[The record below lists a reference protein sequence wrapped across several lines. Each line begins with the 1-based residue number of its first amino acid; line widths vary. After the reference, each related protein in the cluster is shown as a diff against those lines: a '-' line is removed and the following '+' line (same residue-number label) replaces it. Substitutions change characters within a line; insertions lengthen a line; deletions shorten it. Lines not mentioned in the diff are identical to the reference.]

1 MKSGRDNFIL
11 RFNKLKILAQGR
23 EFSNSIWNMADAVIL
38 PFIMLLITPYFIKKL
53 GTNQYGIWMIVNS
66 IIASIGI
73 VNVGVGDA
81 AIKFI
86 SKYRALENQKEINRI
101 INTGFSLVVVLAI
114 LIILIGSAISFLAAR
129 INLFNLSGAN
139 ITLASASIQLGSI
152 VFAFKQVEQLLLSIF
167 KGYERY
173 DTGAGISIISKFFLL
188 SAQVL
193 TVVLGYKLV
202 QIFLVSVFISIL
214 VVLGETIFV
223 KGKFREAS
231 LIPSFNKSSVKEIF
245 SFSTWSWAQSILSII
260 ASHIDRFIV
269 ITFVGPTFLA
279 YYALASTIGSQMHA
293 IFTAGASWVFPK
305 VSGKTE
311 RKEDINNLY
320 YKMQFVI
327 IVCGFTVITI
337 LILFENIIF
346 RTWLGIETYTNSILL
361 IKIFLYL
368 AFFNMLSIIPYFFLL
383 GSNLIRVSTFFMFVS
398 VIFTIGFMML
408 GYNVL
413 NVSGL
418 AYGKL
423 FSSIITIPIMLAFV
437 HYKIIDKINLLS
449 GLKIYLPV
457 LMLAASLYMIS
468 IASIPIFLGGAA
480 LLWLLYREKVSKTF
494 QAQE

>member
-1 MKSGRDNFIL
+1 LLKLNS
-11 RFNKLKILAQGR
+11 LKILLQRR
-23 EFSNSIWNMADAVIL
+23 ELSNSIWNVAEVVIF
-38 PFIMLLITPYFIKKL
+38 PFMMLLVTPYFIRKL
-53 GTNQYGIWMIVNS
+53 GTDQYGIWMIVNS

-73 VNVGVGDA
+73 VNMGIGDA
-81 AIKFI
+81 IIKFI

-101 INTGFSLVVVLAI
+101 INTGFSLISALAI
-114 LIILIGSAISFLAAR
+114 LIILIGSAISFLVAR
-129 INLFNLSGAN
+129 INIFNLSGAN
-139 ITLASASIQLGSI
+139 ISLTSVLIQLGSI
-152 VFAFKQVEQLLLSIF
+152 VFAFKQVEQLLISIF

-173 DTGAGISIISKFFLL
+173 DIGSRISIISKFFLL
-188 SAQVL
+188 SMQVL
-193 TVVLGYKLV
+193 VVILGYKLV
-202 QIFLVSVFISIL
+202 QIFLVSVFVSIL
-214 VVLGETIFV
+214 LVLGEIIFV
-223 KGKFREAS
+223 KGKFRETS
-231 LIPSFNKSSVKEIF
+231 FVPSFNRSSVKEIF
-245 SFSTWSWAQSILSII
+245 SFSAWSWIQSILSII

-279 YYALASTIGSQMHA
+279 YYALASTIGTQVHS
-293 IFTAGASWVFPK
+293 IFTAGVSWVFPK

-311 RKEDINNLY
+311 RKEDTSNLY
-320 YKMQFVI
+320 YKMQLII
-327 IVCGFTVITI
+327 IVCGFAFVTF

>member
-1 MKSGRDNFIL
+1 
-11 RFNKLKILAQGR
+11 
-23 EFSNSIWNMADAVIL
+23 
-38 PFIMLLITPYFIKKL
+38 
-53 GTNQYGIWMIVNS
+53 
-66 IIASIGI
+66 
-73 VNVGVGDA
+73 
-81 AIKFI
+81 
-86 SKYRALENQKEINRI
+86 
-101 INTGFSLVVVLAI
+101 
-114 LIILIGSAISFLAAR
+114 
-129 INLFNLSGAN
+129 
-139 ITLASASIQLGSI
+139 
-152 VFAFKQVEQLLLSIF
+152 
-167 KGYERY
+167 
-173 DTGAGISIISKFFLL
+173 
-188 SAQVL
+188 
-193 TVVLGYKLV
+193 
-202 QIFLVSVFISIL
+202 
-214 VVLGETIFV
+214 

-269 ITFVGPTFLA
+269 ITFAGPTFLA

-311 RKEDINNLY
+311 RKEDTSNLY
-320 YKMQFVI
+320 YKMQLII
-327 IVCGFTVITI
+327 IVCGFAFVTF